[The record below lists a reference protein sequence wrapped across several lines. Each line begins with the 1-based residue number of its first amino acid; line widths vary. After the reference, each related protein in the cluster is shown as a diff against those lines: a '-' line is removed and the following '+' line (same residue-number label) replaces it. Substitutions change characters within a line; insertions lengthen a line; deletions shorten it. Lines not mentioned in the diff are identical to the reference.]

1 MKKYSVAFLA
11 GVLLIGFAPAY
22 AGEPVQFYRIVSTQ
36 ATRITSFNSD
46 GTLSFSNSVSNA
58 ICRIERSSST
68 SASSWY
74 NRKPVIWVRG
84 TNRTNTVAI
93 PAVATNEFTL
103 QGTVEYQTIEGGFFG
118 IIGPLGE
125 AYDPIN
131 LPSWLAVDGM
141 TITNYKVRI
150 CDNQI
155 SYHMWGTLIEFIPE
169 AWWWWYIE

>member
-1 MKKYSVAFLA
+1 MKTFSVAFLV
-11 GVLLIGFAPAY
+11 GVLLISFAPAY
-22 AGEPVQFYRIVSTQ
+22 ADEPVQFYRIVSTQ
-36 ATRITSFNSD
+36 MTRITAFNSD

-68 SASSWY
+68 SNSPWY
-74 NRKPVIWVRG
+74 NSKPVMWVRG

-93 PAVATNEFTL
+93 PSVATNEFTL

-141 TITNYKVRI
+141 TISNYKVRI
-150 CDNQI
+150 CDNLY
-155 SYHMWGTLIEFIPE
+155 SYHMWAPLIEFIPE
-169 AWWWWYIE
+169 PWWPLYLK